1 MPRNGSG
8 VYSADWVNAA
18 PNTTIESAKQN
29 AMVADLVAD
38 ANAARPITAGGTA
51 GTTAVEGID
60 NLSTKGTN
68 IASAATTDIGAATG
82 RFVHITGTT
91 SITSFG
97 TKTAGVEREL
107 VFDGAL
113 TLTHNATSLILPGAA
128 NITTAAG
135 DTSIFVSEGSGN
147 WRCVLYQRAA
157 SGAVATI
164 VQQVFESSGTYTPTA
179 GMVFCIV
186 ECIGGGG
193 GSGGATSAVGKNCGS
208 GGGGGGGY
216 SRSRLTAA
224 QVGASQTVTIGA
236 GGSAGTSSTN
246 GGAGGD
252 TSFGVLVIGKG
263 GQGSSAA
270 AAGVG
275 TSGGEGGVLG
285 SGAFGTLGAGGHP
298 GSGGEIITVGV
309 QSGKGGDGPFGGG
322 PRGRY
327 LFATSA
333 IAGTAGGRFGAG
345 ASGAVEHNQATGAA
359 GAAGSAG
366 AVIVTEYCV

>member
-135 DTSIFVSEGSGN
+135 DTAIFVSEGSGN
-147 WRCVLYQRAA
+147 WRCVSYQPAA
-157 SGAVATI
+157 SAGVVRTDVIGKQSVWFPASAFTPQTTSGA
-164 VQQVFESSGTYTPTA
+164 G
-179 GMVFCIV
+179 
-186 ECIGGGG
+186 
-193 GSGGATSAVGKNCGS
+193 
-208 GGGGGGGY
+208 
-216 SRSRLTAA
+216 
-224 QVGASQTVTIGA
+224 TVTRELATNNQMIYALAYDQSTIEYATATWVLPNNYNGGTFTYKVYWTIQGALAGNVVFGLNAMGA
-236 GGSAGTSSTN
+236 GDTIALNSNYGAAVQVTDTAVSTN
-246 GGAGGD
+246 GGHISPESTALTASNTPAGGD
-252 TSFGVLVIGKG
+252 TLILRLFRNASTGTDTLNGDAEVYGLMLFYTTD
-263 GQGSSAA
+263 AA
-270 AAGVG
+270 
-275 TSGGEGGVLG
+275 T
-285 SGAFGTLGAGGHP
+285 
-298 GSGGEIITVGV
+298 
-309 QSGKGGDGPFGGG
+309 QD
-322 PRGRY
+322 
-327 LFATSA
+327 
-333 IAGTAGGRFGAG
+333 
-345 ASGAVEHNQATGAA
+345 
-359 GAAGSAG
+359 
-366 AVIVTEYCV
+366 